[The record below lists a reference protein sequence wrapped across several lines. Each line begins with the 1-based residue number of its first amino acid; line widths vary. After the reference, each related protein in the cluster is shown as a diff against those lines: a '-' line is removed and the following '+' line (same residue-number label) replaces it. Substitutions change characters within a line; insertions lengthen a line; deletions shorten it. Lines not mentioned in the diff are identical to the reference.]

1 MSVFE
6 TCGTSLTPA
15 CRYCLMRAPDKRMR
29 LLAMSS
35 MAWTL
40 AHEISQPLTAAMNY
54 IRVSARQLRRRGE
67 EFDDLAGM
75 IEDAGRETIRAG
87 EIVSRMRSFIVN
99 GKISAHRENL
109 RRMIESASSPLGSR
123 DCANVKIVT
132 TIGPDAN
139 YVIADRIQIEQAFS
153 IILLN
158 ACEALADC
166 SVRRI
171 TIDAFRRADE
181 VVILF
186 GDSGKGL
193 SDDVAARAFEPLFT
207 TKPTGMGLGLP
218 ICRTI
223 LEAHGGRIWIDKA
236 TGGGA
241 VFGMALPAA
250 F

>member
-1 MSVFE
+1 MTAFE
-6 TCGTSLTPA
+6 TCGTVPIPA

-40 AHEISQPLTAAMNY
+40 AHEISQPLTAAINY
-54 IRVSARQLRRRGE
+54 IRVSGRQLRRRGE
-67 EFDDLAGM
+67 EFADLAGM
-75 IEDAGRETIRAG
+75 VEDAGKEAMRAG

-99 GKISAHRENL
+99 GKIAARRENL
-109 RRMIESASSPLGSR
+109 RRMIEAAASPLGSR
-123 DCANVKIVT
+123 DCANVRIVT
-132 TIGPDAN
+132 TIAPDAN

-153 IILLN
+153 IVLLN
-158 ACEALADC
+158 ACEALAGC

-171 TIDAFRRADE
+171 TIDAVRRADE

-186 GDSGKGL
+186 GDTGTGL
-193 SDDVAARAFEPLFT
+193 SHDVAARAFEPLFT
-207 TKPTGMGLGLP
+207 TKATGMGLGLP

-223 LEAHGGRIWIDKA
+223 LEAHGGRVWIERA
-236 TGGGA
+236 ASGGA
-241 VFGMALPAA
+241 VFGLSLPAS